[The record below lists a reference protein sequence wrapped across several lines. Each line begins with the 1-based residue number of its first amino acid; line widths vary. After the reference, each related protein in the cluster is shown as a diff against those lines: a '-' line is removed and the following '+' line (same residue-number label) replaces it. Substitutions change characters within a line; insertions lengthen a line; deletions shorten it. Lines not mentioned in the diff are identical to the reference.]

1 MKLISIVTPCFN
13 EEGNIELLSK
23 KIEDLF
29 ENPAEFGLNTKE
41 PVYFFGMPGPG
52 KSSIP
57 AVGFTIPIVGR
68 EEFLDGL
75 EDLVN
80 LEPEEEVLEAIDHL
94 RKNDT
99 VSPDNDIAFGINDE
113 VFVVI
118 IHDEWRRDRASE
130 DELAKIAEKVLKGGE
145 GLVAANKS
153 FAEHQT
159 TLFDAGAWLNLGS
172 LAGMVPADELEREFG
187 QLGDLSKL
195 KSFQITGSMHFG
207 QGEITGDMAMYYD
220 EKLLGD
226 WSGGGLGSELLDA
239 VPEDTMMAIS
249 QSMNMEVVKK
259 WFDDRPGIKKDMEE
273 ALQSELGMSLDEALG
288 AFEGDLVLA
297 LTDLNMV
304 RSQWGGMMPQPA
316 ILFGATIKDRN
327 KVEKM
332 LAEPMRELERDEDSY
347 VRLVMRDNAFFICSP
362 DDESDLKKNG
372 KVDKP
377 LSGEKR
383 SLLADNDTGFFLDYQ
398 EMERVISRMGGDDE
412 EVAIV
417 VDAVGDLGLVTLT
430 WNAEAGAQKIRA
442 RVKMPKEDENSLKQ
456 IIDSAFSATI
466 AVNKRMRGG
475 RNWDGPPTHAEN
487 GWPENAKEEEAG
499 WEKATES
506 TKPSFN
512 EPNPNFGQKKS
523 KLIKT

>member
-1 MKLISIVTPCFN
+1 MKFWLHRNDNTEGPFPIDELQNRLRDGELSPDDQICPMGESTWQPLSSLDAPPVPPPPPPQDELPAPPGVLPPTPAARRRSLTIAIAAAAVVVTGIAATLIYLPNDPSRPMPKTASYVPKDSAFVLTTHVGDLL
-13 EEGNIELLSK
+13 EKGNISDLLGKGILQEIGMPRKFKK

-195 KSFQITGSMHFG
+195 KSFQIT
-207 QGEITGDMAMYYD
+207 
-220 EKLLGD
+220 
-226 WSGGGLGSELLDA
+226 
-239 VPEDTMMAIS
+239 
-249 QSMNMEVVKK
+249 EVH
-259 WFDDRPGIKKDMEE
+259 
-273 ALQSELGMSLDEALG
+273 
-288 AFEGDLVLA
+288 
-297 LTDLNMV
+297 N
-304 RSQWGGMMPQPA
+304 
-316 ILFGATIKDRN
+316 
-327 KVEKM
+327 
-332 LAEPMRELERDEDSY
+332 
-347 VRLVMRDNAFFICSP
+347 NAFLRI
-362 DDESDLKKNG
+362 
-372 KVDKP
+372 
-377 LSGEKR
+377 
-383 SLLADNDTGFFLDYQ
+383 
-398 EMERVISRMGGDDE
+398 
-412 EVAIV
+412 
-417 VDAVGDLGLVTLT
+417 
-430 WNAEAGAQKIRA
+430 
-442 RVKMPKEDENSLKQ
+442 
-456 IIDSAFSATI
+456 
-466 AVNKRMRGG
+466 
-475 RNWDGPPTHAEN
+475 
-487 GWPENAKEEEAG
+487 
-499 WEKATES
+499 
-506 TKPSFN
+506 
-512 EPNPNFGQKKS
+512 
-523 KLIKT
+523 